1 MVDFFAFY
9 AILYTKEDFAMTKK
23 ITLEILLSDEVCRLL
38 DSFAATMN
46 IQVLFCSRTG
56 EVLRRGR
63 NFGNS
68 RYCTLMQDKVFGIHR
83 CIKLDNAMQQLCC
96 QQEKAIL
103 YKCHAGLYELIAPV
117 KVLGEVAGFI
127 MFGQFRSDKEI
138 PDFAADDEEISGAFM
153 ELPFF
158 DVEATGSLEA
168 LINML
173 INYIVDKELISY
185 SGSWKM
191 QRLQYFIS
199 ENFTRKVTLHQAAKF
214 LHISDS
220 SLTHFLK
227 DNYQTTFK
235 QLLIEKRLS
244 HAEKLWHDDPGM
256 SVAEAA
262 QLAGCDDPH
271 YFSRLYR
278 KVRGR
283 TAKSFIAELQ
293 QKQ

>member
-1 MVDFFAFY
+1 MA
-9 AILYTKEDFAMTKK
+9 KN
-23 ITLEILLSDEVCRLL
+23 ITLDLLLSDEVCRLL

-46 IQVLFCSRTG
+46 IQVVFCSRSG
-56 EVLRRGR
+56 KVLKRGR
-63 NFGNS
+63 SFGNS
-68 RYCTLMQDKVFGIHR
+68 RYCTMMQEKYFSIDR
-83 CIKLDNAMQQLCC
+83 CIQMDNAMQKLCQ

-127 MFGQFRSDKEI
+127 MFGQFRSDKDI
-138 PDFAADDEEISGAFM
+138 PELAAEDKDAAAAFM

-173 INYIVDKELISY
+173 INYIVDKELVSY
-185 SGSWKM
+185 SGSWRM
-191 QRLQYFIS
+191 QRLQYFID
-199 ENFTRKVTLHQAAKF
+199 ENFSKKITLHQAAKY
-214 LHISDS
+214 LNISDS

-227 DNYQTTFK
+227 DNYKTTFK
-235 QLLIEKRLS
+235 QLVIEKRLS
-244 HAEKLWHDDPGM
+244 NAEKLWHEQPSL

-262 QLAGCDDPH
+262 QLSGCDDPH

-278 KVRGR
+278 KVRGH
-283 TAKSFIAELQ
+283 TAKDFIAGLQ
-293 QKQ
+293 QK